1 MKNLWKDLE
10 TLESDMTNPIDLV
23 EAQSKY
29 LEEGTDDMLFIEI
42 DDVYKISTVT
52 KNVIAN
58 VDLKND
64 FMYKAS
70 LCSAG
75 LSDYSFTI
83 FTVFYGI
90 TFYPLLL
97 SVPNE
102 IADEFV
108 ATSAIE
114 VVDST
119 SKNRTYFLAKTEE
132 EYEQL
137 LENVLNSE
145 RVRTVLKNMKAII
158 EDVEQDE

>member
-42 DDVYKISTVT
+42 DDVYKISSVAKSAITEAD
-52 KNVIAN
+52 I
-58 VDLKND
+58 KND
-64 FMYKAS
+64 FMYKVS
-70 LCSAG
+70 LCSTN
-75 LSDYSFTI
+75 LSDYSFAI
-83 FTVFYGI
+83 FTIFYGI

-102 IADEFV
+102 IAEEFV
-108 ATSAIE
+108 ATTNFE
-114 VVDST
+114 TVDST
-119 SKNRTYFLAKTEE
+119 SKNRVYFLAKTEE

-137 LENVLNSE
+137 LEAILNSE
-145 RVRTVLKNMKAII
+145 TVRTVLKNMKAII
-158 EDVEQDE
+158 EDVGQDD